1 MGRIRFFGIILT
13 VVLLNGITVAA
24 KSLKGAKINFVSQDT
39 VFKNPFVDIDKIIRV
54 PVKCRYIHG
63 GFDDGT
69 RFSFYFPLEKKDF
82 TGRFFQY
89 ITPFPDSETAAQGY
103 PAEYSPIAFSITHG
117 AYFVETNEGG
127 KLDFADSNTK
137 RDATIGAFRANAACA
152 QLSRH
157 IAKLLYD
164 CPRPYGYCYGGSGGA
179 FRTVGSIEHTE
190 GVWDGAVPFVMGSDN
205 AIPSVF
211 AARMYGLRVLH
222 DKLDDIADAMMPGGS
237 GDPYATLSVEQRQ
250 VLKEVTQMGF
260 PLKSWSG
267 WRFMDVH
274 GFIVLYKTLQQMDAA
289 YFREDFWQK
298 PGYLGC
304 DNPPSLQR
312 DHVQTKAV
320 VTRIIG
326 QQEAEQLGLVKPMNE
341 AERGTADRAWAS
353 MGTEIKNR
361 PVAYEIDCEVEMK
374 TLGGD
379 LIVLSENGKG
389 ERIQITRTVKA
400 KTLTSHFSPLKSYA
414 VLADVNA
421 PQLLTYLKVGDSVQ
435 VDNSDFLA
443 VETYH
448 RHQVPTPDYIGWNQ
462 FRGIGGQPIYPQRPF
477 LVGPYITMG
486 AAGCEF
492 NGNIKSK
499 VILCCSVWD
508 REAFA
513 WQGDWYRGKVR
524 EHLGEKT
531 DDYFRLW
538 YTDRATHSDG
548 ALEDPTET
556 VSYLSTLYQAML
568 DLSDWVERGIVPSKS
583 SDYKIED
590 SQVILSDNGK
600 TRGGVQP
607 TVEATIHGKQR
618 ADVKAGEQVTIHV
631 VAECPASTG
640 KVVKAE
646 WSLDGK
652 TFTLPVDL
660 AKATYS
666 ANGSKV
672 EFDTTVSYD
681 SSGTHYPTVRIFSE
695 RNGDVNA
702 SFTSISNLG
711 KVRIV
716 VQ

>member
-1 MGRIRFFGIILT
+1 MKRIIGLALCVMVLMGSEA
-13 VVLLNGITVAA
+13 VA
-24 KSLKGAKINFVSQDT
+24 KSLKGTKLDFVCQDT
-39 VFKNPFVDIDKIIRV
+39 VFKNPFVDVDKTIYK

-63 GFDDGT
+63 GFSDGT
-69 RFSFYFPLEKKDF
+69 RFSFYFPLSKKHF

-103 PAEYSPIAFSITHG
+103 PDEYSPIAFSIAHG

-127 KLDFADSNTK
+127 KLDFADSSTK

-190 GVWDGAVPFVMGSDN
+190 GVWDGAVPFVMGSNN

-211 AARMYGLRVLH
+211 AARMYGLRVLK
-222 DKLDDIADAMMPGGS
+222 DKLDNIADAMLPGGS

-260 PLKSWSG
+260 PLNGWSG
-267 WRFMDVH
+267 WRYMDVH

-289 YFREDFWQK
+289 YFREDFWHK
-298 PGYLGC
+298 PGYLGY

-353 MGTEIKNR
+353 MGTEIKNK
-361 PVAYEIDCEVEMK
+361 PVAYEIDREVEMK

-389 ERIQITRTVKA
+389 ERLQLTKA
-400 KTLTSHFSPLKSYA
+400 TKHYA

-421 PQLLTYLKVGDSVQ
+421 PQLLTYLKVGDSIQ

-477 LVGPYITMG
+477 LVGPFITMG

-492 NGNIKSK
+492 NGSIKSK

-513 WQGDWYRGKVR
+513 WQGDWYRNKVR
-524 EHLGEKT
+524 EHLGDKT
-531 DDYFRLW
+531 DDNFRLW
-538 YTDRATHSDG
+538 YTDRATHSDA

-556 VSYLSTLYQAML
+556 VSYLSTLNQAML
-568 DLSDWVERGIVPSKS
+568 DLSDWVERGIEPSKS

-590 SQVILSDNGK
+590 SQVILSNDGNS
-600 TRGGVQP
+600 RGGVQP
-607 TVEATIHGKQR
+607 TVIATIDGKQR
-618 ADVKAGEQVTIHV
+618 ADVKSGTPVTVHV
-631 VAECPASTG
+631 VAECPAKTG
-640 KVVKAE
+640 KVVKAI

-652 TFTLPVDL
+652 TYTQPVDL
-660 AKATYS
+660 SQATYS
-666 ANGSKV
+666 ADGSHV
-672 EFDTTVSYD
+672 EFDTTITYNEA
-681 SSGTHYPTVRIFSE
+681 GTHFPTVLVYSE
-695 RNGDVNA
+695 RNGDVSA
-702 SFTSISNLG
+702 SFTSISNIG
-711 KVRIV
+711 KVRV
-716 VQ
+716 VVK